1 MVEVL
6 VWMLVH
12 TSSSYGNGVVNNLGN
27 FKTKEQCES
36 VGKQIKRGDY
46 SCIQANILIPR

>member
-6 VWMLVH
+6 VWMLIH
-12 TSSSYGNGVVNNLGN
+12 TSSPYGIVNNLGN

-46 SCIQANILIPR
+46 SCIQANILVLR

>member
-6 VWMLVH
+6 VWMLIH
-12 TSSSYGNGVVNNLGN
+12 TSSSYGIIHNLGN

>member
-6 VWMLVH
+6 VWLLIH
-12 TSSSYGNGVVNNLGN
+12 TSTYNGVVNNLGN

-46 SCIQANILIPR
+46 SCIQAKILVPR